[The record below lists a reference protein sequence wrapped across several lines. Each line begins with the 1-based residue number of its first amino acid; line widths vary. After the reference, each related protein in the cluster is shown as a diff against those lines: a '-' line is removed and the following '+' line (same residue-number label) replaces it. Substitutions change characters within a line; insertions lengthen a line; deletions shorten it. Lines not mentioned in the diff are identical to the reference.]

1 MQSESNIQ
9 ELKSILHKRLED
21 QEGLVEKNKSLEKVI
36 NKLKS
41 DMKETRMYNE
51 HLEAELQVTK
61 DLAKE
66 RA

>member
-1 MQSESNIQ
+1 M
-9 ELKSILHKRLED
+9 
-21 QEGLVEKNKSLEKVI
+21 

-41 DMKETRMYNE
+41 DFKETRMYNE

-66 RA
+66 RAAEL